1 MFRKILV
8 GYDGSEPSRKAF
20 ETACRLAERDGGE
33 LWVLSVARPPEVGDE
48 VEAEAV
54 MENSRRHY
62 QSLLDKLRAGMP
74 TGRLKAHF
82 QVAVGHPA
90 QQIIYSADKND
101 VDLIV
106 VGDRGHSKFAQLLL
120 GSISREVA
128 QHADRQVLI
137 VR

>member
-1 MFRKILV
+1 MYRRILI
-8 GYDGSEPSRKAF
+8 GYDGSDSSAKAL
-20 ETACRLAERDGGE
+20 ETARRLAERDGAE
-33 LWVLSVARPPEVGDE
+33 IRVLSVARPPEVGDD

-54 MENSRRHY
+54 IENSRRHY
-62 QSLLDKLRAGMP
+62 QSLLDRLRATVP
-74 TGRLKAHF
+74 AGRINAHF
-82 QVAVGHPA
+82 LVTVGHPA
-90 QQIIYSADKND
+90 QQIIYNADRHE

-120 GSISREVA
+120 GSVSREVA